1 MSAPW
6 TLLID
11 VGNTHSD
18 MAIDEPKRPLRR
30 RRWPT
35 QALPP
40 SFRAIEEAMS
50 FPEGPCLGAVIA
62 SVAPPVNGAIREL
75 LEAHLPSVA
84 FVDFQLPGVVATDY
98 PSPETI
104 GADRLANA
112 TAAIHAFGA
121 PAIVVDFGTA
131 VTFDVVDERGA
142 YTGGIIA
149 PGLAAMTDYFAE
161 KTALLPRIEMRP
173 IDRDIG
179 KSTEEAMLI
188 GAVHGYGH
196 MINGLLDRVS
206 RALRDGQPQ
215 IVLTGGYAEL
225 ISPDLERPHEI
236 DPDLTLYGLA
246 KIAEAQGWAP

>member
-1 MSAPW
+1 MTHPW
-6 TLLID
+6 SLLID
-11 VGNTHSD
+11 IGNTNTDVAVGQPGSV
-18 MAIDEPKRPLRR
+18 LRR

-35 QALPP
+35 GALPRDGSEILP
-40 SFRAIEEAMS
+40 PLGVSEENLR
-50 FPEGPCLGAVIA
+50 GIVVA
-62 SVAPPVNGAIREL
+62 SVAPPVNDL
-75 LEAHLPSVA
+75 VAHWFSGHSRPIA
-84 FVDFQLPGVVATDY
+84 FVDHQLAGVLEVDY
-98 PSPETI
+98 PKPETI

-112 TAAIHAFGA
+112 TAARDAFGA

-173 IDRDIG
+173 IDRAIG

-206 RALRDGQPQ
+206 RALRDDAPQ
-215 IVLTGGYAEL
+215 IILTGGYAEL
-225 ISPDLERPHEI
+225 ISPDLERAHTI
-236 DPDLTLYGLA
+236 DPDLTLYGLS
-246 KIAEAQGWAP
+246 KIAAAQGWF